1 MATSRPF
8 KYNPGGTP
16 ISGTLQ
22 VGSVSVALGNIDDFG
37 NGGWWNG
44 ADEELGY
51 IICLPAP
58 LNNQDTPVPG
68 DDLILSTTYKA
79 TDISLTNNNQ
89 TATQVFSYQ
98 QSILGETLISDGDR
112 VMFSV
117 KFTST
122 SPGVGVGGRF
132 IGIGLTA
139 MGYSGP
145 FDGYPGGADELSIG
159 LSDDGKLYFSTAVE
173 MTAPQPLSGTSLPTW
188 TNGDVID
195 VAIDYDLS
203 LLWLRVNGGLWNNY
217 SGSDPSTSSVGVD
230 ISSFTSIN
238 SSAPGYYPVL
248 CPYIYGTME
257 VLNIP
262 LYGYPSGYNFLG
274 HTTASVKFYRSSALT
289 DTSFKELVNSR
300 FNQNFLTAQLCKDYL
315 TTNGYWTS
323 WGNLPAGMV
332 LYLDAGLT
340 SSYPGSGA
348 TWYDLS
354 GNGNHGTINGG
365 ATYSPL
371 QGGVIG
377 FDGVNDYVS
386 FGTVSNIPIGN
397 DNYTISIWFNTSSS
411 DTTGGFFGWG
421 NYGTTNQVNAFRL
434 LANGQGFVNYW
445 WANDQEFFTTVNENT
460 WYNVI
465 AKFDG
470 TNREIWLNGNLVGS
484 VAPSPGHDVPNA
496 NNLTIGLTAPFLNEY
511 FPGKIG
517 QVVFYKRGTTDQEI
531 QAIYNSGVDRFV

>member
-1 MATSRPF
+1 MSTSRPF
-8 KYNPGGTP
+8 KYNPSGSP

-22 VGSVSVALGNIDDFG
+22 VGSVSVALGSIDDFA

-51 IICLPAP
+51 VICLPVP
-58 LNNQDTPVPG
+58 LNTQETPVPG
-68 DDLILSTTYKA
+68 DDLFLSPTYKA
-79 TDISLTNNNQ
+79 VDIALSNNNQ
-89 TATQVFSYQ
+89 TANQIFSYQ
-98 QSILGETLISDGDR
+98 QTVLGQTSITTSNK

-122 SPGVGVGGRF
+122 QPNVGVGGRF
-132 IGIGLTA
+132 IGIGLTT
-139 MGYSGP
+139 MNYSSQ
-145 FDGYPGGADELSIG
+145 FDAYPGNDEYSNG
-159 LSDDGKLYFSTAVE
+159 FSDDGKLYYDGSIYD
-173 MTAPQPLSGTSLPTW
+173 SGLPTW
-188 TNGDVID
+188 TDGDVID
-195 VAIDYDLS
+195 IAIDYDLGQ
-203 LLWLRVNGGLWNNY
+203 WWIRVNGGLWNNF
-217 SGSDPSTSSVGVD
+217 SQGDPTTSNAGRPIQLTSS
-230 ISSFTSIN
+230 S
-238 SSAPGYYPVL
+238 YYPAL

-262 LYGYPSGYNFLG
+262 NYGCPDGYNFLG
-274 HTTASVKFYRSSALT
+274 YTTASVKFFRSSDLT
-289 DTSFKELVNSR
+289 DASFIELVNSR
-300 FNQNFLTAQLCKDYL
+300 FNQNILTAKLCKDYL
-315 TTNGYWTS
+315 TANGYWTS
-323 WGNLPAGMV
+323 WGSLPIGMV
-332 LYLDAGLT
+332 LYLDAGIA
-340 SSYPGSGA
+340 SSYPGSGS

-354 GNGNHGTINGG
+354 GNGNHGTING
-365 ATYSPL
+365 ATYSSS
-371 QGGVIG
+371 QGGILG

-434 LANGQGFVNYW
+434 LANGEGFVNYW

-484 VAPSPGHDVPNA
+484 VAPSPGHDVPFA